1 MWKIAWHSC
10 HKIPFLVFLCF
21 ELSQFSLAQQLLSY
35 QLQCLQK
42 VIIVKPCRHLVK
54 CQHWWVW
61 APPELL
67 LKILLIHLGM
77 HVKALMSFTS
87 HAISKWIAIII
98 YLWTTIFY
106 LEKCSLWLV
115 FWDEPLL
122 SVFLEQLGTSVE
134 WCRFWFCTSL
144 KESKLI
150 KHCKWELAPHF
161 NNYFNYFNFLFY
173 YIVISNLIFCHSVSS
188 IETGYIYIYI

>member
-1 MWKIAWHSC
+1 MFSCCCEHPIGSEGLFLCRQWLLSWQASVHPLFRNLIFSAGMWKIAWHSC

-150 KHCKWELAPHF
+150 KHC
-161 NNYFNYFNFLFY
+161 
-173 YIVISNLIFCHSVSS
+173 
-188 IETGYIYIYI
+188 